1 MIPCGQMIFMVKV
14 DSVRA
19 LARIN
24 AMTSPDKI
32 KPNTKCV
39 DYTISSTE
47 LLTFIEWLYA
57 DSKAFLAAIGFKLPY
72 TYHLS
77 TSMYI
82 ETIG

>member
-1 MIPCGQMIFMVKV
+1 MIPCGQMIFVVKV
-14 DSVRA
+14 EQRA
-19 LARIN
+19 LARMN

-39 DYTISSTE
+39 DYTISTTE

-57 DSKAFLAAIGFKLPY
+57 DSKAFLAAIGFTLPY
-72 TYHLS
+72 TYHIS

-82 ETIG
+82 EKIG